1 MTIEISVRI
10 QQLEELQKALMPLCE
25 LLRLDKPTYW
35 LAHFERCLQTTDHFL
50 ANGFDQASLNE
61 FSISVRN
68 VFGGMGS
75 FNDYVPPMNTKESS
89 AWYQKYGNPENIIS
103 LAYKNALNLMVIG
116 VCHG

>member
-1 MTIEISVRI
+1 MTIDISVRT

-35 LAHFERCLQTTDHFL
+35 LAHFEHCLQTTDQFL
-50 ANGFDQASLNE
+50 AHGFDQTSLNE
-61 FSISVRN
+61 LSISVRN

-75 FNDYVPPMNTKESS
+75 FNDYVPPMKTKESS
-89 AWYQKYGNPENIIS
+89 AWYQKYDNPENIIGLVYS
-103 LAYKNALNLMVIG
+103 NALNLMVVG

>member
-1 MTIEISVRI
+1 MTIEVSVRI

-103 LAYKNALNLMVIG
+103 LVYKNALNLMVIG